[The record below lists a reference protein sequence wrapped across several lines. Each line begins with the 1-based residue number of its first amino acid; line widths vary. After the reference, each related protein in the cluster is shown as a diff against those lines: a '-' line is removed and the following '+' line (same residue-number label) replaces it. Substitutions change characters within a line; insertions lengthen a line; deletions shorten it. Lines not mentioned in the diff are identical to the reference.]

1 MKKRFL
7 ALFLALCMLATVMV
21 VPAAAAE
28 TETVTQEQENRTQST
43 ELCPCGCGKSLDA
56 VTWKVWDSNSA
67 APTSGHYYLENN
79 YVQNK
84 QQEIMAGDRVVL
96 DLRGN
101 TITSRDYGRLLLVYG
116 RFHLLDTVGGGR
128 FMSKTSGGAYG
139 GVVMLSTN
147 EVNDAMFELLSGTI
161 TKDADNK
168 GSRRGGLVHVGETAT
183 FRMTGGMLLDGS
195 THSTSN
201 PDKKEPGGCV
211 AGISSKCTIEIL
223 GGQIIGG
230 KSVTSGGNIYN
241 VGTTILKNCKIVG
254 GEATVSG
261 GNIFQDGGSL
271 TIENC
276 VISDGAAL
284 GSAGGGGNVGVSG
297 SAVMT
302 IRNSVLRNGYSAY
315 HGGNLYVGKAD
326 ATVENTEICAG
337 AAYNRGGNIY
347 GATTAIGLTIRNCQI
362 PGDVGYIGAGLKLEG
377 LVKIGLLNT
386 GLRLVYGS
394 YQSAV
399 DASGLT
405 EGSEIYVV
413 AQHLFTDAT
422 ANAAYFKGA
431 NRTVLTQT
439 EEGLR
444 GDYAASGE
452 LGGYCPHCGERVA
465 WKAFSLTNSL
475 VQNCLFD
482 TADDTD
488 PACTGRHVES
498 GHYYLGA
505 SISSMAQQY
514 IGAYLSGQGT
524 MACEDVVIDT
534 AGYSMTA
541 TGRTFYLR
549 PKDADGNV
557 NKLTLLDSYGGSK
570 LTGRGANNQGGGVL
584 YNEGS
589 ELTIYGG
596 KYVYNPVSGRNIA
609 GGGVLINSGTL
620 NIHGGCLDG
629 SAFTY
634 TDAST
639 TDKTYTYRGGAISS
653 LNGVKNVNIT
663 AGRLVGG
670 TAQIGG
676 CAFFGY
682 NNVVSI
688 TGGQFCGGVSDKDSG
703 GGGGCIRVY
712 GDSSH
717 KNSVFNMTGASVRDG
732 QVTAAS
738 AGGGNLS
745 IAYGTFR
752 FEDCYIAGGSVK
764 SYGGNMTC
772 GTSGNI
778 TFTDCI
784 IAGGYSADRS
794 GSIHMS
800 ATSVTTNWVDTLIY
814 GGTAKTYGGNM
825 TVGNGYNTIKGGQ
838 ILFGKAG
845 TYGGNV
851 ATTVGNNTK
860 ANYLRL
866 VANDAGTA
874 PLIAS
879 GTATTY
885 GGNLY
890 SSGNTDIQAATF
902 LGGVAAKGG
911 QDLFVDKGSNQS
923 SLTIGA
929 GVTGEISAMFVS
941 SLFGTEVYGQAIDRT
956 SCDTLNAD
964 IILEGNYNNALLC
977 AKDGKLFVG
986 AIAVIGNDGS
996 YQWFTDTVSAVAACD
1011 ENSYVKLFIA
1021 QDVVLTKDC
1030 AIDLCGQTVNVSG
1043 AYTLYG
1049 MDSSGDGFTVPT
1061 GRAVVAAETAVA
1073 TETAAGG
1080 KQYVTSNDGSGYLFH
1095 RLENRVANVSLRPS
1109 ADGMYFTGSFGCDET
1124 LVGNIA
1130 SYGVAVSVLD
1140 MPGKDFM
1147 TDDDTL
1153 YTSFDASTLSGG
1165 AQKTGVMISGIMKND
1180 RTAENNSVYGKT
1192 PVFAAAYLIM
1202 KDGTVILSDSEGR
1215 EDDVAY
1221 SLYDVMAGID
1231 SKITADPIG
1240 YRKYTNT
1247 MRDFYQKWEEMGMK
1261 DWVFNKIN
1269 TPADDGVI
1277 DVLMIGSSFC
1287 YYYVEEMVGLAQA
1300 AGIKMRVCNVY
1311 YSGCPLVNHYN
1322 WWVDGVANYQFFDTT
1337 VEKGRVQTNNVSLE
1351 WCLAQGEWDVI
1362 SLQESTSKTRNDPD
1376 HLETTRLYYT
1386 TLLNY
1391 LGEQFP
1397 AARLMWHQPWSY
1409 QIGYDR
1415 SGYQMTSFEQQQRDM
1430 ELVRDYCVAI
1440 CEEFGIQRVNTG
1452 EAWQIVRGEY
1462 GYDELCARL
1471 GKGDNHEGDYY
1482 HDGDIGGGQYLN
1494 ACVWFEIITGV
1505 SPVGNTYAPT
1515 YTYSGTTYELDSDI
1529 TFLELQEAAHKAVLQ
1544 LRADEAAS

>member
-1 MKKRFL
+1 MKKRIL
-7 ALFLALCMLATVMV
+7 SLILALCMVASMIVL
-21 VPAAAAE
+21 PAGAAE
-28 TETVTQEQENRTQST
+28 IEENRTDAT
-43 ELCPCGCGKSLDA
+43 ELCPCGCGKTLNS
-56 VTWKVWDSNSA
+56 VTWSPWNPNSDT
-67 APTSGHYYLENN
+67 PTAGHYYLDGN

-84 QQEIMAGDRVVL
+84 QQTIMAGDRVVL

-101 TITSRDYGRLLLVYG
+101 TITSADYGRLLLVYG

-128 FMSKTSGGAYG
+128 FMAKTSGGAYG

-168 GSRRGGLVHVGETAT
+168 GSRRGGLIQVGETAT

-195 THSTSN
+195 TYSTSN
-201 PDKKEPGGCV
+201 PDKLEPGGCV
-211 AGISSKCTIEIL
+211 AGITSKCTIEIL

-230 KSVTSGGNIYN
+230 KSATSGGNIYN

-254 GEATVSG
+254 GEAAVSG

-271 TIENC
+271 TVENC
-276 VISDGAAL
+276 VFSDGAAL

-297 SAVMT
+297 SAVMS
-302 IRNSVLRNGYSAY
+302 IRDSVLRNGYSAY
-315 HGGNLYVGKAD
+315 HGGNLYVGKAN
-326 ATVENTEICAG
+326 ATLENTEICAG
-337 AAYNRGGNIY
+337 AACNRGGNIY
-347 GATTAIGLTIRNCQI
+347 GATTAIGLTIRDCQI
-362 PGDVGYIGAGLKLEG
+362 PGDVGYIGAGLVLEG

-394 YQSAV
+394 YQSTV
-399 DASGLT
+399 DASGLA

-413 AQHLFTDAT
+413 AQHQFTDAN
-422 ANAAYFKGA
+422 ANMDYFKGA

-439 EEGLR
+439 ADGIEGA
-444 GDYAASGE
+444 YAASGE
-452 LGGYCPHCGERVA
+452 LGGYCPHCMERVV
-465 WKAFSLTNSL
+465 WKAFSLTDSL
-475 VQNCLFD
+475 VQDCLVD

-488 PACTGRHVES
+488 PACTGRHIAS

-524 MACEDVVIDT
+524 VACEDVVIDM
-534 AGYSMTA
+534 AGYSITA

-549 PKDADGNV
+549 TKDAEGNA
-557 NKLTLLDSYGGSK
+557 NKLTILDSYGGAT

-584 YNEGS
+584 YNESG

-596 KYVYNPVSGRNIA
+596 KYVYKPVSGRNIA

-620 NIHGGCLDG
+620 NIHGGLLDG

-634 TDAST
+634 TDLST
-639 TDKTYTYRGGAISS
+639 TDKTYTYRGGCLSS
-653 LNGVKNVNIT
+653 LNGVKYVTIT
-663 AGRLVGG
+663 AGRFVGG

-682 NNVVSI
+682 NNVANI
-688 TGGQFCGGVSDKDSG
+688 TGGQFSGGVSDLASG
-703 GGGGCIRVY
+703 GGGGCIRVF

-717 KNSVFNMTGASVRDG
+717 KKAVFHVTGASIRDG

-745 IAYGTFR
+745 ISYGTFQ
-752 FEDCYIAGGSVK
+752 FNDCYIAGGTVK
-764 SYGGNMTC
+764 AYGGNMTL

-784 IAGGYSADRS
+784 VANGYSADRS
-794 GSIHMS
+794 GNIHMS

-814 GGTAKTYGGNM
+814 GGTAKTYGGNV

-845 TYGGNV
+845 SYGGNIV
-851 ATTVGNNTK
+851 NTAGNTSNG
-860 ANYLRL
+860 NYLKIL
-866 VANDAGTA
+866 VNDNGEAPFIAGGNA
-874 PLIAS
+874 
-879 GTATTY
+879 GTY
-885 GGNLY
+885 GGNLF
-890 SSGNTDIQAATF
+890 SKGHTNLQAAIIQK
-902 LGGVAAKGG
+902 GVAGKEG
-911 QDLFVDKGSNQS
+911 QDLYVDKAANQS
-923 SLTIGA
+923 SLTVGA
-929 GVTGEISAMFVS
+929 GVIGEISVAIVS
-941 SLFGTEVYGQAIDRT
+941 TLLGSEVYGQAIAET
-956 SCDTLNAD
+956 SCETLNAAM
-964 IILEGNYNNALLC
+964 ILEGNYNDALLC
-977 AKDGKLFVG
+977 AKDGQLFVG

-996 YQWFTDTVSAVAACD
+996 YQWFTDTDSAVAGCD
-1011 ENSYVKLFIA
+1011 EDSYVKLFIA

-1030 AIDLCGQTVNVSG
+1030 AVDICGQSVKVSG
-1043 AYTLYG
+1043 PYTFYG

-1061 GRAVVAAETAVA
+1061 GKAVLAEGTKLASDV
-1073 TETAAGG
+1073 TMGG
-1080 KQYVTSNDGSGYLFH
+1080 KRYIAASDETGATFH
-1095 RLENRVANVSLRPS
+1095 RLENKIENVTLRPS
-1109 ADGMYFTGSFGCDET
+1109 ADGIYFTGSFGCDET
-1124 LVGNIA
+1124 LSGNIA
-1130 SYGVAVSVLD
+1130 SYGVAVSVMD
-1140 MPGKDFM
+1140 MPGQDFM
-1147 TDDDTL
+1147 TDEDTL
-1153 YTSFDASTLSGG
+1153 YTNFDAATLEGG
-1165 AQKTGVMISGIMKND
+1165 AKQTGVLISGILKD
-1180 RTAENNSVYGKT
+1180 ERTAEYNSVYGKT
-1192 PVFAAAYLIM
+1192 PVFATSYLIM
-1202 KDGTVILSDSEGR
+1202 KDGTVILSDNSAER
-1215 EDDVAY
+1215 TDDIAY
-1221 SLYDVMAGID
+1221 SLYDVMAQID
-1231 SKITADPIG
+1231 RLILDEPLS

-1247 MRDFYQKWEEMGMK
+1247 MRAYFEKWEDTAMK
-1261 DWVFNKIN
+1261 NWTFTKIN
-1269 TPADDGVI
+1269 TPKDDGVI

-1287 YYYVEEMVGLAQA
+1287 YYYVEEMVGLAEA
-1300 AGIKMRVCNVY
+1300 AGIPMRVCNVY

-1322 WWVDGVANYQFFDTT
+1322 WWVAGQANYQFFDTT

-1362 SLQESTSKTRNDPD
+1362 SLQESTSKTINDPD

-1391 LGEQFP
+1391 LMEQFP
-1397 AARLMWHQPWSY
+1397 DAQMMWHQPWTY
-1409 QIGYDR
+1409 QIGHPDYPD
-1415 SGYQMTSFEQQQRDM
+1415 MDFAMQQEREDKIKA
-1430 ELVRDYCVAI
+1430 YCVAI

-1452 EAWQIVRGEY
+1452 EAWQIVRSEY
-1462 GYDELCARL
+1462 GYDNLCARL
-1471 GKGDNHEGDYY
+1471 GKGTNHEGDYY

-1515 YTYSGTTYELDSDI
+1515 YQYSGVTYELDSDI
-1529 TFLELQEAAHKAVLQ
+1529 TFLELQEAAHKAVEQ
-1544 LRADEAAS
+1544 LRAEEAQQ